1 MKRGNWAKVVPCVF
15 LTIVPSVPCL
25 QREKSPYRPWV
36 LICEGSAACAVKECV
51 LRGFDSGRRLEPT
64 EEQVGFSNHHRFGT
78 LFLYI
83 MQG

>member
-1 MKRGNWAKVVPCVF
+1 MKRGNWAKVAPWVF
-15 LTIVPSVPCL
+15 RTIVPSVPCL

-51 LRGFDSGRRLEPT
+51 LGGFDSGRRLEPT